1 MSSSTFQNW
10 VMAARPKTLVA
21 GAAPIAVAT
30 ALTYLNGFPIL
41 WWVTACALA
50 CTLALQIATNFFN
63 DAIDFVKG
71 ADTESRLG
79 PTRVTASGAFS
90 GKTVM
95 IVACVALLL
104 AAATGLPLLFKGG
117 IPFVVLGAASLFLA
131 YSYTGGPF
139 PLAYLGLGEVFV
151 ILFFG
156 LVAVA
161 GTHYLHIDSLKTD
174 AIVLGLQQGFFATV
188 LIVVNNARDIEGD
201 RAVGKMTLAARF
213 GLTFAKAEVVAL
225 YLSALALNLHWY
237 FAGWAT
243 VSVFASLSVLP
254 ASLVVFKLLPLQ
266 PSEEFN
272 RILAL
277 AGVTQLIFAV
287 CFCLGVAFETVL

>member
-1 MSSSTFQNW
+1 M
-10 VMAARPKTLVA
+10 
-21 GAAPIAVAT
+21 
-30 ALTYLNGFPIL
+30 
-41 WWVTACALA
+41 
-50 CTLALQIATNFFN
+50 
-63 DAIDFVKG
+63 
-71 ADTESRLG
+71 
-79 PTRVTASGAFS
+79 
-90 GKTVM
+90 
-95 IVACVALLL
+95 
-104 AAATGLPLLFKGG
+104 
-117 IPFVVLGAASLFLA
+117 
-131 YSYTGGPF
+131 
-139 PLAYLGLGEVFV
+139 
-151 ILFFG
+151 
-156 LVAVA
+156 
-161 GTHYLHIDSLKTD
+161 
-174 AIVLGLQQGFFATV
+174 
-188 LIVVNNARDIEGD
+188 LIVVHNARDIEGD